1 MTALPAAPDRIPDS
15 QKFRARAEECRALA
29 ESFNSQRLRIQMRQ
43 LAADYDRMALQA
55 AAHELVQADR
65 DAGILPG

>member
-1 MTALPAAPDRIPDS
+1 MTALAATPTRIPDS

-29 ESFNSQRLRIQMRQ
+29 ESFHSQKVRIQMQQ

-55 AAHELVQADR
+55 AGRELAQADR
-65 DAGILPG
+65 DAGI